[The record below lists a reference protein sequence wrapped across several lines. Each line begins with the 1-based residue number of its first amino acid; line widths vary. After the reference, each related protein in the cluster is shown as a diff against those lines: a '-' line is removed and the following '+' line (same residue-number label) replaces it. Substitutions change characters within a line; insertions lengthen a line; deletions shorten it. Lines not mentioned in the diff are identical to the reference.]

1 MEICQNFWEAAKEL
15 LKGKI
20 IAISV
25 YLKKQEMSQMHNL
38 TLHIKA
44 IEKEEWSPKLVKGRI

>member
-1 MEICQNFWEAAKEL
+1 MEICQNFWEAVKEL

-20 IAISV
+20 IAINV

-44 IEKEEWSPKLVKGRI
+44 IEKEE